1 MIQSEQQMEVAMQL
15 TETLEQT
22 VAKALAEIASADFP
36 NVFEL
41 PNDGLILAK
50 EGTREALE
58 KANIPGN
65 RIEDFAI
72 GSSRYILFHQ

>member
-1 MIQSEQQMEVAMQL
+1 MIQKEQLDIIMQL
-15 TETLEQT
+15 TKTLEQH
-22 VAKALAEIASADFP
+22 VAQALADIASADFP

-50 EGTREALE
+50 EGTPEALE
-58 KANIPGN
+58 KSGISGN

-72 GSSRYILFHQ
+72 GSCRYILFHQ